1 MSTASDIKKMTDV
14 LHLPDAL
21 DALSNSDRDRETAA
35 AHRHPPPEDE
45 QDDEAVEDKDTVPTP
60 AKPAGT

>member
-21 DALSNSDRDRETAA
+21 AALSGSDRDREAAA
-35 AHRHPPPEDE
+35 AHKHPPTED
-45 QDDEAVEDKDTVPTP
+45 DKKDEAPAPKAGEQAAVP
-60 AKPAGT
+60 KSG

>member
-21 DALSNSDRDRETAA
+21 DALSNSDRDREAA
-35 AHRHPPPEDE
+35 AARQHPTPEDE
-45 QDDEAVEDKDTVPTP
+45 PDDESAEGQDAVPDST
-60 AKPAGT
+60 KPARP